1 MKQFSQ
7 CHTQADLFPGSKQS
21 CIPHTLSTSFT
32 PFSNRGHAITTNSQ
46 ILGKILD
53 GPMSTYTGTI
63 TTYMPSIGN
72 YSRDG
77 ISRLP
82 IERGVDR
89 RRKTNDHLLYPQ
101 PPLTTVLGIMITS
114 DLLSSTPLSLYA
126 IPAMWVISYYPAVA
140 RTSAIKKAGQFNNV
154 QPRAS
159 YASAAGKKEFPPA
172 VAARIQRL
180 EGAHNNGLE
189 NLPFFGLAILAGN
202 LARMDTATLN
212 IASGLYLVS
221 RLAYNYFYVNQH
233 DQKTAGL
240 RSLTWGISLTFPFY
254 ILFKSASLLAH

>member
-1 MKQFSQ
+1 
-7 CHTQADLFPGSKQS
+7 
-21 CIPHTLSTSFT
+21 
-32 PFSNRGHAITTNSQ
+32 
-46 ILGKILD
+46 
-53 GPMSTYTGTI
+53 
-63 TTYMPSIGN
+63 
-72 YSRDG
+72 
-77 ISRLP
+77 
-82 IERGVDR
+82 
-89 RRKTNDHLLYPQ
+89 
-101 PPLTTVLGIMITS
+101 
-114 DLLSSTPLSLYA
+114 TPLSLYA

-140 RTSAIKKAGQFNNV
+140 RVRPNLFLQFV

-240 RSLTWGISLTFPFY
+240 RCVKGSIRFCCIAFPFY
-254 ILFKSASLLAH
+254 ILFKSASLL